1 METQVFTEHFD
12 LENTHWWFR
21 SKRTMVLSLLRR
33 YGALQGPGLDVG
45 CGAGGTLEV
54 LARQGS
60 WVGVDADPT
69 ALGFSRR
76 RGLPRL
82 AASGAEALPFRE
94 GAFAACLCLDLLYH
108 QNVGSESAALGEC
121 HRVLRPGGLLLVT
134 DSAFKWL
141 RSAHDDAVH
150 GVRRYTRGE
159 LVAHARAAGF
169 TPVLASYAY
178 CLVFPVVAAVR
189 LARRGSAG
197 GSDVYPLPRPLN
209 TALLGVQAVERAL
222 LRVGPLPFGS
232 SVVLV
237 ARKAAA

>member
-82 AASGAEALPFRE
+82 AGSGAEALPFRE

-108 QNVGSESAALGEC
+108 RNVGSEGPPRGEG
-121 HRVLRPGGLLLVT
+121 HRVPPPGGPPLGT
-134 DSAFKWL
+134 GSAFKWL

-159 LVAHARAAGF
+159 LVAH
-169 TPVLASYAY
+169 
-178 CLVFPVVAAVR
+178 
-189 LARRGSAG
+189 
-197 GSDVYPLPRPLN
+197 
-209 TALLGVQAVERAL
+209 
-222 LRVGPLPFGS
+222 
-232 SVVLV
+232 
-237 ARKAAA
+237 